1 MRLSKF
7 VFTLTCLLSV
17 YVPLLAQVNIEQLRS
32 KLAEADEDF
41 NKVSLYLEYARK
53 VSSSHPD
60 VAMEFAES
68 ALALSQKRIYRDGV
82 VQAYSFMGLLQV
94 NKKDFAAAKGTLDKA
109 IKLKKQLIAK
119 KPTYKSS
126 LAKDYRLLGHCEER
140 LGDKKAALDN
150 YMACVK
156 YALEGKNRHEYAW
169 GLFDA
174 GQMQIA
180 FANHR
185 AAVGALTRSI
195 EMANQLGLTNLATR
209 ADRLRTASMSA
220 LEKDME
226 KAQIEKEV
234 KAVQEEFANIQDS
247 LESQQETNQILVS
260 EKELLELDRAAQ
272 EADLKAKEM
281 ELDQLAA
288 ENAMIEA
295 EKRAQEAQAQAE
307 QERWFL
313 IGGGAGGVLLVIII
327 SLFSRN
333 VARKKHAKALEH
345 EKQKSEE
352 LLFSILP
359 AETAREIIAKGK
371 ATPRKYREVS
381 ILFTDFKGFTNIAAN
396 LTPERLLAELNY
408 AFENFDRIIEK
419 YGLEK
424 IKTIGDAYMAAAGI
438 PSPSKDHA
446 LDAVGAAMEMQAFMK
461 QWQKHKMSKGERPW
475 ELRIGIHSGPVVAGV
490 IGAKK
495 FAYDIWGDAVNLASR
510 MESASEPGEVNISE
524 DTYYLVREYCRC
536 EPRGKIY
543 IKNKGEEEM
552 YFVKQMLA
560 QRNFQAVAP
569 ERPKKKSW
577 WGR

>member
-1 MRLSKF
+1 
-7 VFTLTCLLSV
+7 
-17 YVPLLAQVNIEQLRS
+17 
-32 KLAEADEDF
+32 
-41 NKVSLYLEYARK
+41 
-53 VSSSHPD
+53 
-60 VAMEFAES
+60 MEFAES
-68 ALALSQKRIYRDGV
+68 ALVLSQKRIYRDGV
-82 VQAYSFMGLLQV
+82 VRAHSFIGLYHV
-94 NKKDFAAAKGTLDKA
+94 NNKDFAAAKQSLDKA
-109 IKLKKQLIAK
+109 IRLKKQLIAK

-180 FANHR
+180 FGNHR

-195 EMANQLGLTNLATR
+195 EMANELGLTNLATR
-209 ADRLRTASMSA
+209 AERLRTASISA

-226 KAQIEKEV
+226 KTQIEKEV

-247 LESQQETNQILVS
+247 LEIQQETNQFLVS
-260 EKELLELDRAAQ
+260 EKELLEMDRAAQ
-272 EADLKAKEM
+272 EADLKAKEL
-281 ELDQLAA
+281 ELDQL
-288 ENAMIEA
+288 ETEKAMIEA
-295 EKRAQEAQAQAE
+295 EKRAQEARAQAE

-313 IGGGAGGVLLVIII
+313 IGGGAGGVLLVVII

-333 VARKKHAKALEH
+333 IARKKHAKALEQ

-371 ATPRKYREVS
+371 ATPRKYGEVS
-381 ILFTDFKGFTNIAAN
+381 ILFTDFKGFTNIASQ

-408 AFENFDRIIEK
+408 AFENFDRIVEK

-438 PSPSKDHA
+438 PTPSKDHA
-446 LDAVGAAMEMQAFMK
+446 LDTVGAAMEMQAFM
-461 QWQKHKMSKGERPW
+461 QSWRKHKLTKGEQAW

-495 FAYDIWGDAVNLASR
+495 FAYDIWGDAVNMASR
-510 MESASEPGEVNISE
+510 MESAGEPGEVNISE
-524 DTYYLVREYCRC
+524 DTYYLIKDFCRC

-552 YFVKQMLA
+552 YFVKQLLA
-560 QRNFQAVAP
+560 TKNFKPAP
-569 ERPKKKSW
+569 QPVRKKKSW